1 MGWALGIEWRLPSL
15 PRIWLD
21 WHMAAPDRLE
31 ILLLEPFMGESHRAW
46 AEGYARH
53 SRHRVRVMG
62 LPGRHW
68 KWRMHGAAETF
79 ARQFMEQDLR
89 PGLILATDMLDLAA
103 FLALTRERT
112 AGVPVAIYFHENQLA
127 YPWSPTDPDPK
138 LERDNHYAYIN
149 YRSALVADRVFW
161 NSRYNQ
167 ESFLGALEPFL
178 RAFPDFQEVQNVAL
192 IQEKSMVLP
201 LGVDLPEM
209 DAAFVKDQSKPP
221 LLIWNHRWE
230 YDKGPEPFF
239 ETLFAL
245 ADEGVEFRLA
255 VLGRSYSKAPKV
267 FAEAEKRLADRIVHF
282 GFVEQATDYK
292 QILQAGDILPVTSRQ
307 EFFGASVVEAMGAG
321 VVPLLPDALA
331 YPEHIPA
338 EFHPSL
344 LYKDESDFKQKLRTM
359 IEGRTFGGISSR
371 EWVLR
376 YDWDVLAPAYDVVL
390 EGMIL

>member
-1 MGWALGIEWRLPSL
+1 
-15 PRIWLD
+15 
-21 WHMAAPDRLE
+21 MAAPESLE

-53 SRHRVRVMG
+53 SRHRVTVMG

-79 ARQFMEQDLR
+79 ARLFNEQDLQ
-89 PGLILATDMLDLAA
+89 PDLILATDMLDLSA
-103 FLALTRERT
+103 FLALTRART
-112 AGVPVAIYFHENQLA
+112 AGIPVAIYFHENQLA

-149 YRSALVADRVFW
+149 YRSALVADQVFW

-167 ESFLGALEPFL
+167 ESFLGALDPFL
-178 RAFPDFQEVQNVAL
+178 RAFPDHQELQNVAL
-192 IQEKSMVLP
+192 IRAKSQVLP

-209 DAAFVKDQSKPP
+209 DGSLAKDPSKPP

-230 YDKGPEPFF
+230 YDKGPELFF

-245 ADEGVEFRLA
+245 AEAGLDFRLA

-267 FAEAEKRLADRIVHF
+267 FAEAETRLAGKIIHF
-282 GFVEQATDYK
+282 GFVEQAADY
-292 QILQAGDILPVTSRQ
+292 QRLLREGDILPVTSRQ
-307 EFFGASVVEAMGAG
+307 DFFGASVVEAMGAG

-331 YPEHIPA
+331 YPEHIP
-338 EFHPSL
+338 EDHQTRL
-344 LYKDESDFKQKLRTM
+344 LYRDASDFRQKLRAM
-359 IEGRTFGGISSR
+359 IEERAFRGISPR

-376 YDWDVLAPAYDVVL
+376 YDWGTLAPIYDL
-390 EGMIL
+390 AFGRLIY